1 MRTVKLL
8 LYAFSLDLPVLHL
21 KVDWVYNPLSFHTI
35 KRDTMI
41 EIALFEPEIPQN
53 TGAIIRLCANTGC
66 VLHLIEPLGFD
77 LDEKKVRRAGLDYH
91 ELTHVYRHK
100 DYQEFLKVV
109 AGKRIFACTT
119 KTTTFHSQAN
129 FQTDDVLLF
138 GPETRGLP
146 AEILDILP
154 VEQKLRIPM
163 QAESRSMNLSNA
175 VSVFVYEAW
184 RQLDFA
190 GAV

>member
-1 MRTVKLL
+1 
-8 LYAFSLDLPVLHL
+8 
-21 KVDWVYNPLSFHTI
+21 
-35 KRDTMI
+35 MI

-66 VLHLIEPLGFD
+66 ALHLIEPLAFD
-77 LDEKKVRRAGLDYH
+77 LDEKKVRRAGLDYR
-91 ELTHVYRHK
+91 ELVNVHIHK
-100 DYQEFLKVV
+100 NYQAFLTAV

-119 KTTTFHSQAN
+119 KTTTFHSDAN
-129 FQTDDVLLF
+129 FKSDDVLLF

-146 AEILDILP
+146 PEIRDALP
-154 VEQKLRIPM
+154 LEQKLRIPM
-163 QAESRSMNLSNA
+163 RAESRSMNLSNA

-184 RQLDFA
+184 RQLDYE

>member
-1 MRTVKLL
+1 
-8 LYAFSLDLPVLHL
+8 
-21 KVDWVYNPLSFHTI
+21 
-35 KRDTMI
+35 MI
-41 EIALFEPEIPQN
+41 EVALFEPEIPQN

-100 DYQEFLKVV
+100 DYSAFLAAVE
-109 AGKRIFACTT
+109 GKRIFACTT
-119 KTTTFHSQAN
+119 KTTDFHSDASFEAN
-129 FQTDDVLLF
+129 DVLLF

-146 AEILDILP
+146 PEIRESDRIT
-154 VEQKLRIPM
+154 QKLRIPM

-175 VSVFVYEAW
+175 VSVFVYESW
-184 RQLDFA
+184 RQLGYS